1 MTTTRL
7 SHLSQSA
14 RNAFY
19 WTSMDPDKRGKQT
32 IDEHEAQLNSDL
44 ENMPELEQERYT
56 AKYIE
61 LFSKWLNAHSRC
73 ASSAIT
79 GGSGFNVRRA
89 EKANNQEHNAY
100 AAFDEWR
107 ENAKKSIA
115 KRIEQNK
122 PEEQK
127 KSEAWARLEK
137 NILESAAVIHGINK
151 GLERGYSKALFVSS
165 IYQKTEVFAK
175 KGDFETVQLAIDC
188 IRNFNTTMSVVITER
203 HKFFKLAEQAEI
215 KKEAIEDR
223 TQKENQEI
231 AIVGGKVVY
240 NYELDRLQLVFDE
253 KPTFAIISEL
263 KKNAFKWAPSLG
275 VWQRQLTG
283 NAIFATKY
291 FLKNNNLFIPA
302 V

>member
-1 MTTTRL
+1 
-7 SHLSQSA
+7 
-14 RNAFY
+14 
-19 WTSMDPDKRGKQT
+19 MDPDKRGKQT